1 MTVRITLTPS
11 VSRGTFEHL
20 AHLSGWMLYSVI
32 EQSVEHPYEQIWTVG
47 GGTSAVH
54 YIEDTRLVVAYVL
67 TMGEQEARI
76 ADEVVAALPTVG
88 TRDAADW
95 ARGAADDDSK
105 ARAAGYLATT
115 APAAAD
121 AGSLAAFAHLLADPA
136 PAVRRAAAFAASFPS
151 WPELLDLI
159 EPLAA
164 QDPDGDVRATAAA
177 ILRARRADVGES
189 G

>member
-1 MTVRITLTPS
+1 VTVRITLAPS

-32 EQSVEHPYEQIWTVG
+32 EQSAEHPYEQIWTTG
-47 GGTSAVH
+47 GGSSAIH
-54 YIEDTRLVVAYVL
+54 YIEDTRLVVAYLL
-67 TMGEQEARI
+67 TMGEQEAGI
-76 ADEVVAALPTVG
+76 ADDVVAALPTIG
-88 TRDAADW
+88 TQDAAGW
-95 ARGAADDDSK
+95 AMAAAGDDDK

-121 AGSLAAFAHLLADPA
+121 DASLAAFTRLLADPA
-136 PAVRRAAAFAASFPS
+136 PGVRRAAAFAASFPP

-164 QDPDGDVRATAAA
+164 QDPDRDVRATAAA
-177 ILRARRADVGES
+177 ILRGRRADVDKRE
-189 G
+189 